1 MKVGA
6 SGATVRTTRGPAVC
20 GWLGLC
26 LAAGCA
32 LGQPHLDRALQADLS
47 AGAQP
52 EGVAE
57 CYTVHYPDVLEI
69 QVSGRPTLT
78 GRKPVGLDGRLDLG
92 DGVPRPVEGRTVP
105 DIARLVTEATGVAPG
120 QVHVRVAEFNSQ
132 FVYLS
137 GQGVGLQRAVAYQGP
152 ETVLDLLRRT
162 GGLLPGAAPD
172 EVYVIRPHI
181 AEDRQPEVFHIK
193 LHDIFAK
200 KDVHSNLRL
209 EPFDQ
214 VNIGETRQSSLE
226 KCVPPCLRPV
236 YTALWGLRKP
246 EKTDPPQ

>member
-6 SGATVRTTRGPAVC
+6 SGATVRARRGPAVC

-32 LGQPHLDRALQADLS
+32 LGQPHLDRALQADPE
-47 AGAQP
+47 AGARQ

-57 CYTVHYPDVLEI
+57 CYTVHYPDVLE
-69 QVSGRPTLT
+69 VRVAGRPTLS
-78 GRKPVGLDGRLDLG
+78 GRRPVGLDGRLDLG
-92 DGVPRPVEGRTVP
+92 GGGPLRVEGRTAP
-105 DIARLVTEATGVAPG
+105 DIARLVAGAAGVPPA
-120 QVHVRVAEFNSQ
+120 QVQVRVAEFNSQ
-132 FVYLS
+132 LIYLS
-137 GQGVGLQRAVAYQGP
+137 GQGVGLQRTVPYEGP

-162 GGLLPGAAPD
+162 GGLVPGAAPD
-172 EVYVIRPHI
+172 DVYVIRPHL

-193 LHDIFAK
+193 LHDILVK
-200 KDVHSNLRL
+200 KDAHTNLRL

-214 VNIGETRQSSLE
+214 VNIGETRPSSLE

-236 YTALWGLRKP
+236 YAALWGLRQ
-246 EKTDPPQ
+246 PQAEPAR